1 MEFSPDDDIQI
12 VLAKS
17 TETQPKVDNTA
28 LSRRAEERVRRHAV
42 TYVLFLAKLLWF
54 EQKAKQAKL
63 KERRKK
69 SKERKAIGIAMV
81 KAKKAAKTAEKETT
95 AGHPSDAD
103 EDEATQ
109 ASKRLK
115 ITSSE
120 SPKGIKNMHRTSDPA
135 EAKIL
140 IKGGRKNKREI
151 TKITTPREGK
161 RKSRTDNKT
170 QPT

>member
-1 MEFSPDDDIQI
+1 MEFSPDDDIQT

-28 LSRRAEERVRRHAV
+28 LSRRAEER
-42 TYVLFLAKLLWF
+42 
-54 EQKAKQAKL
+54 KAKQAKL